1 MNNFVFFDSFL
12 CGEHSDE
19 GASEF
24 EEWKE
29 AQELANRLILAMEL
43 EKIRKKIML
52 PEVVQFQLFT

>member
-1 MNNFVFFDSFL
+1 MEPVFFDSFL

-29 AQELANRLILAMEL
+29 AQELSNRLILAMEL
-43 EKIRKKIML
+43 EKIRRRIMM
-52 PEVVQFQLFT
+52 PEVEQLKLF